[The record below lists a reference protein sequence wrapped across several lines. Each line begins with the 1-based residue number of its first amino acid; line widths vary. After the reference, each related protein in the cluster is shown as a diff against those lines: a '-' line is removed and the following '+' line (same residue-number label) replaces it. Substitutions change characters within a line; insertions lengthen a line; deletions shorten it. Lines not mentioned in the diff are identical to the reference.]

1 MLELELRRCRHTGG
15 LQQYVGTV
23 TSHLVISAGNIRRSH
38 GRDQRGKHGGQRD
51 WSRPIIGYSKPVF
64 HSSQITSTRTKCRSW
79 GLTSASNLPRG
90 RRKDSEARPPH
101 QWPRKSS
108 TTELYPEGSQF
119 ADNVNSHPAS
129 LSHGDSH
136 QDPDRQRGEGKIP
149 GPHRL
154 ASQVMN
160 HRTISRRLPVVK
172 NSTVSDDSPVTR
184 EVE

>member
-51 WSRPIIGYSKPVF
+51 WSRPTIDYSKPVF
-64 HSSQITSTRTKCRSW
+64 HSSQITSTRTQCHSW

-136 QDPDRQRGEGKIP
+136 QDPDQKGAKERFRG
-149 GPHRL
+149 H
-154 ASQVMN
+154 
-160 HRTISRRLPVVK
+160 T
-172 NSTVSDDSPVTR
+172 DSPPR
-184 EVE
+184 